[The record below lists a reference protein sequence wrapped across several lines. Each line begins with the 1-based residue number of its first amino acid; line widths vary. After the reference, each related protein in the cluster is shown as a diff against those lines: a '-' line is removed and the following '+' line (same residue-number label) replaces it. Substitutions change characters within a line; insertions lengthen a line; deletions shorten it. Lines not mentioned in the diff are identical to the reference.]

1 MLPHE
6 AQAVWHLLQVSD
18 VLDIE
23 FAAALAESVPVI
35 AWDPRRTLLPPQFT
49 RSQEDEC
56 HHRVPNLRVR
66 RLPLLRGFSRF
77 PLSTFAGTATN
88 ILERLLRQ
96 TPHPELSPLV
106 CTVPF
111 FASVAEQWPG
121 PVIYWLTDLI
131 AEYSSADRIQVHRL
145 DRRMC
150 AAATLVCPN
159 SNRLKDYLIET
170 AGCDSDKINIV
181 PNATRA
187 ANLHTHPPPGTHRRH
202 TELEWITRPIAG
214 VIGNLAGNM
223 DWLLLQRLIGLTP
236 DFFWVFVGPISMH
249 VQDPKQRHARIAV
262 MHHPNTY
269 FTGKRPYKDL
279 ASYARSFDVAVLPY
293 RMCEPTYSGSS
304 SRFYEHLAACTPM
317 VATRSPE
324 ELLSRTPLL
333 QLIDTAEQ
341 AADILSALLSV
352 NFEDGL
358 RDARWKAS
366 LEASWQ
372 VRAATVQAALAQR
385 SQNASSSL
393 LPETVLSSL

>member
-1 MLPHE
+1 MLPNE
-6 AQAVWHLLQVSD
+6 PQVVWHLLQVSD

-23 FAAALAESVPVI
+23 FAAALSESVPVI
-35 AWDPRRTLLPPQFT
+35 AWEPQRTLLPPQFT
-49 RSQEDEC
+49 RSHEGERQD
-56 HHRVPNLRVR
+56 RVPNLRIR

-77 PLSTFAGTATN
+77 PLSSLAGTATD

-96 TPHPELSPLV
+96 TPRPELSPLI

-111 FASVAEQWPG
+111 FASVAERWPG

-131 AEYSSADRIQVHRL
+131 AEYSSADRTQVHRL

-159 SNRLKDYLIET
+159 SRRLKDYLIKT
-170 AGCDSDKINIV
+170 AGCDSDKIHVV

-187 ANLHTHPPPGTHRRH
+187 ANLHPQSPFKTHNRNA
-202 TELEWITRPIAG
+202 ELAWITKPIAG

-223 DWLLLQRLIGLTP
+223 DWLLLEQLISLSP
-236 DFFWVFVGPISMH
+236 DFFWVFVGPVSMH
-249 VQDPKQRHARIAV
+249 VQDPKQRQARIAV
-262 MHHPNTY
+262 MQHPNTY
-269 FTGKRPYKDL
+269 FAGKRPYRDL
-279 ASYARSFDVAVLPY
+279 ASYARSFDVGVLPY
-293 RMCEPTYSGSS
+293 RKCEPTYSGSS

-317 VATRSPE
+317 IATRSPE

-341 AADILSALLSV
+341 GADILSALLSV

-358 RDARWKAS
+358 RDARWRAS

-372 VRAATVQAALAQR
+372 VRAATVQRALAQQQPGFPQAR
-385 SQNASSSL
+385 NRQ
-393 LPETVLSSL
+393 TVLSST